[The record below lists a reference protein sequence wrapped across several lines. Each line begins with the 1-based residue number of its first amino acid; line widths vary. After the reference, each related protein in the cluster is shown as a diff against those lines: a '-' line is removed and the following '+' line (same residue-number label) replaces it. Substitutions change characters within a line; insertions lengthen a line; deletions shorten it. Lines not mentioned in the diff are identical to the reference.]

1 MSNFDKDGLYFVALG
16 GADEIGMNMYV
27 YACNG
32 KFIMVDAGY
41 GFLNDN
47 YPGMDLCF
55 ADASFFANYADDFE
69 GIFITHAHEDHFGAI
84 AHVWPLIK
92 CPIYAADF
100 TIGLMRNRLK
110 EYHLDQQVEMISVNN
125 NPVVKIPNFEVEF
138 VSVVHSV
145 PETSALAIRTSKGT
159 VVHATDWRFDNG
171 QISNLHTDYT
181 RLKELGDSG
190 VDMLVCDSTNIL
202 VDNRQPGEFEVRECL
217 MKLIPTLPN
226 TVVATCFASN
236 VTRLESLIMAAEA
249 AGRTPVL
256 LGRSLL
262 YNVKIAKELG
272 YFQELPKCFDIKDAA
287 DIPSDNALY
296 ICTGSQANYRSAL
309 TSIVNGQSPYVKL
322 GKGDS
327 VIFSS
332 KIIPG
337 NEEKINDM
345 QEKLIAAGVNVI
357 TDKDALVHTS
367 GHCSKEE
374 IKQMYQM
381 LRPRIVLPVHGEK
394 KFIREH
400 KYFADTCGIEEVVSV
415 VNGGSILV
423 TKDKVVAAPDVPT
436 DILAVDRNEI
446 VSLNSEVVK
455 RRKQIAYNGS
465 VFISVIF
472 GEKWDLIAL
481 RVSSKD
487 ILEPDAFGELRDR
500 IVAEVSELLPKA
512 VENLKYKETA
522 ILDYIRTQ
530 IRRRIEKATDMKPV
544 TFVHFYKLPLEQV
557 DQSNDIDPNQPVII
571 YPSPE
576 VDGES

>member
-1 MSNFDKDGLYFVALG
+1 MSNFDKEGLYFVALG

-92 CPIYAADF
+92 CPVYASDF
-100 TIGLMRNRLK
+100 TVGLMRNRLK
-110 EYHLDQQVEMISVNN
+110 EYHLEQEVDLIAVNDS
-125 NPVVKIPNFEVEF
+125 PVVRLPHFEVEF
-138 VSVVHSV
+138 VSMVHSV
-145 PETSALAIRTSKGT
+145 PETSALAIRTACGT
-159 VVHATDWRFDNG
+159 VVHATDWRFDDSK
-171 QISNLHTDYT
+171 IANLQTDYA
-181 RLKELGDSG
+181 RLKEIGDAG
-190 VDMLVCDSTNIL
+190 VDMFVCDSTNIL
-202 VDNRQPGEFEVRECL
+202 LDKCQPGEFEVRKCL

-236 VTRLESLIMAAEA
+236 VTRLESLIMAADA

-262 YNVKIAKELG
+262 YNVRVAKELG
-272 YFQELPKCFDIKDAA
+272 YFQNLPACYDIKDALE
-287 DIPSDNALY
+287 IPADNALY

-309 TSIVNGQSPYVKL
+309 TSIVNGQSRYLKL

-337 NEEKINDM
+337 NEEKISEM

-357 TDKDALVHTS
+357 TDGDALVHTS

-374 IKQMYQM
+374 IKRMYEI
-381 LRPRIVLPVHGEK
+381 LRPRIVLPVHGDK

-415 VNGGSILV
+415 VNGGSLLI
-423 TKDKVVAAPDVPT
+423 TKDKVVPTPEVPT
-436 DILAVDRNEI
+436 DVLAVDRNEI

-472 GEKWDLIAL
+472 GENWELIAL

-487 ILEPDAFGELRDR
+487 IWEPDAFGELRDK
-500 IVAEVSELLPKA
+500 IVADVSALLPET
-512 VENLKYKETA
+512 VVRLKYKETA

-530 IRRRIEKATDMKPV
+530 VRRRIEKATDMKPV
-544 TFVHFYKLPLEQV
+544 TFIHFYKLPLAEV
-557 DQSNDIDPNQPVII
+557 NQSDDFDSNQPVVI

-576 VDGES
+576 VEG

>member
-1 MSNFDKDGLYFVALG
+1 MSAFDKNGLYFVALG

-27 YACNG
+27 YANKG

-41 GFLNDN
+41 GFLNDD

-55 ADASFFANYADDFE
+55 ADASFFTNYAQDFE

-84 AHVWPLIK
+84 AHVLPILN
-92 CPIYAADF
+92 CPIYATDF
-100 TIGLMRNRLK
+100 TAGLIKNRLR
-110 EYHLDQQVEMISVNN
+110 EYGLEDTAEIHSVNAD
-125 NPVVKIPNFEVEF
+125 PTVKLPHFEVEF

-145 PETSALAIRTSKGT
+145 PETSALAIKADGIT
-159 VVHATDWRFDNG
+159 VIHATDWRFDDGKTAELQTN
-171 QISNLHTDYT
+171 YK
-181 RLKELGDSG
+181 RLEEIARTGI
-190 VDMLVCDSTNIL
+190 DMFVCDSTNIL
-202 VDNRQPGEFEVRECL
+202 IDKLQPSEADVRKCL
-217 MKLIPTLPN
+217 VELIPSLPN

-236 VTRLESLIMAAEA
+236 LTRLKSLIMAADA

-256 LGRSLL
+256 MGRSLIN
-262 YNVKIAKELG
+262 NVHLAKELG
-272 YFQELPKCFDIKDAA
+272 YFEDLPNCYNIKEAS

-309 TSIVNGQSPYVKL
+309 SSIVNGQSRYIKL

-337 NEEKINDM
+337 NEDKINDM
-345 QEKLIAAGVNVI
+345 QEKLIAQGVNVI
-357 TDKDALVHTS
+357 TDTDALVHTS

-374 IKQMYQM
+374 IKSMYE
-381 LRPRIVLPVHGEK
+381 LLHPRIVLPVHGEK

-400 KYFADTCGIEEVVSV
+400 KYFAETCGIKEVVSV
-415 VNGGSILV
+415 INGGSLLV
-423 TKDKVVAAPDVPT
+423 TKDNVTSADDVPT
-436 DILAVDRNEI
+436 DILAVDRKEI

-472 GEKWDLIAL
+472 DEQWKLLAL

-487 ILEPDAFGELRDR
+487 ILEPDKFSVLRDK
-500 IVAEVSELLPKA
+500 IVEDVSALLPRA
-512 VENLKYKETA
+512 TEDLKYDETA
-522 ILDYIRTQ
+522 ILDYLRLQ

-544 TFVHFYKLPLEQV
+544 TFVHFYKLPLHDINQGNDV
-557 DQSNDIDPNQPVII
+557 DTTQPVII

-576 VDGES
+576 VDN

>member
-1 MSNFDKDGLYFVALG
+1 MSNFDKEGLYFVALG

-55 ADASFFANYADDFE
+55 ADASFFANYAEDFE

-92 CPIYAADF
+92 CPVYATDF

-110 EYHLDQQVEMISVNN
+110 EYHLEQEVDLIAVNN
-125 NPVVKIPNFEVEF
+125 NPVVKLPHFEVEF
-138 VSVVHSV
+138 VSMVHSV
-145 PETSALAIRTSKGT
+145 PETSALAIRTSQGT
-159 VVHATDWRFDNG
+159 VVHATDWRFDDSK
-171 QISNLHTDYT
+171 ITNLQTDYS
-181 RLKELGDSG
+181 RLKEIGDAG
-190 VDMLVCDSTNIL
+190 VDMFVCDSTNVLI
-202 VDNRQPGEFEVRECL
+202 DNSQPSEFEVRECL
-217 MKLIPTLPN
+217 LKLIPSLPN

-236 VTRLESLIMAAEA
+236 VTRLESLIMAADA

-262 YNVKIAKELG
+262 YNVRIAKELG
-272 YFQELPKCFDIKDAA
+272 YFQNLPKCYDIKDAV
-287 DIPSDNALY
+287 DIPADNALY

-309 TSIVNGQSPYVKL
+309 TSIVNGQSRYLKL

-337 NEEKINDM
+337 NEEKIREM
-345 QEKLIAAGVNVI
+345 QEKLIASGVNVI
-357 TDKDALVHTS
+357 TDGDALVHTS

-374 IKQMYQM
+374 IKRMYEI
-381 LRPRIVLPVHGEK
+381 LHPRIVLPVHGDK

-400 KYFADTCGIEEVVSV
+400 KYFADTCGIDEVVSV
-415 VNGGSILV
+415 VNGGSLLI
-423 TKDKVVAAPDVPT
+423 TKDKVAAAPDVPT

-465 VFISVIF
+465 VFISAIF
-472 GEKWDLIAL
+472 GEKWELIAL

-487 ILEPDAFGELRDR
+487 IWEPESFSELRDK
-500 IVAEVSELLPKA
+500 IVADVSELLPQE
-512 VENLKYKETA
+512 VVRLKYKETA

-544 TFVHFYKLPLEQV
+544 TFIHFYKLPLEEINQG
-557 DQSNDIDPNQPVII
+557 DDFDSNQPVII
-571 YPSPE
+571 YPCPE
-576 VDGES
+576 VEG

>member
-1 MSNFDKDGLYFVALG
+1 MSAFDKNGLYFVALG

-27 YACNG
+27 YANNG

-41 GFLNDN
+41 GFLNDD

-55 ADASFFANYADDFE
+55 ADASFFANYAQDFE

-84 AHVWPLIK
+84 AHVLPILN
-92 CPIYAADF
+92 CPIYATDF
-100 TIGLMRNRLK
+100 TSGLIRNRLR
-110 EYHLDQQVEMISVNN
+110 EYGLEDTAEIHSVNTD
-125 NPVVKIPNFEVEF
+125 PIVTLPHFEVEF

-145 PETSALAIRTSKGT
+145 PETSALSIKAGGITVIHAI
-159 VVHATDWRFDNG
+159 DWRFDDGKTAELQTN
-171 QISNLHTDYT
+171 YK
-181 RLKELGDSG
+181 RLEEIARSG
-190 VDMLVCDSTNIL
+190 IDMFVCDSTNIL
-202 VDNRQPGEFEVRECL
+202 IDKSQPTEADVRNCL
-217 MKLIPTLPN
+217 IELIPSLPN

-236 VTRLESLIMAAEA
+236 LTRLKSLITAADA

-256 LGRSLL
+256 MGRSLIN
-262 YNVKIAKELG
+262 NVHIAKELG
-272 YFQELPKCFDIKDAA
+272 YFEDLPNCYNIKEAS

-309 TSIVNGQSPYVKL
+309 SSIVNGQSRYIKL

-337 NEEKINDM
+337 NEDKINDM
-345 QEKLIAAGVNVI
+345 QEKLIAQGVNVI
-357 TDKDALVHTS
+357 TDTDALVHTS

-374 IKQMYQM
+374 IKTMYE
-381 LRPRIVLPVHGEK
+381 LLHPRIVLPVHGEK

-400 KYFADTCGIEEVVSV
+400 KYFAETCGIKEVVSV
-415 VNGGSILV
+415 INGGGLLI
-423 TKDKVVAAPDVPT
+423 TKDGITPTDNVPT
-436 DILAVDRNEI
+436 DILAVDRKQI

-472 GEKWDLIAL
+472 DEQWKLLAL

-487 ILEPDAFGELRDR
+487 ILEPDKFSALRDK
-500 IVAEVSELLPKA
+500 IVEDVSALLPQA
-512 VENLKYKETA
+512 VDDLKHNESA
-522 ILDYIRTQ
+522 ILDYLRLQ

-544 TFVHFYKLPLEQV
+544 TFVHFYKLPLH
-557 DQSNDIDPNQPVII
+557 DINQSNDVDNTQPMII

-576 VDGES
+576 VDN